1 MNQYHIIIVVNWSII
16 YMIYIMHLDDRGT
29 HRISN
34 TLHSLFRK
42 HLPQTLIADVE
53 YVIRLKST
61 LGKIITTM
69 KTMKYLILKTT
80 VNSHCKSVC

>member
-1 MNQYHIIIVVNWSII
+1 MV
-16 YMIYIMHLDDRGT
+16 YIMHLDDRGT
-29 HRISN
+29 HRIDN

-42 HLPQTLIADVE
+42 HLPQTLITDVE

-69 KTMKYLILKTT
+69 KTMKYLILNTT
-80 VNSHCKSVC
+80 VNSHCKSIC